1 MDGFQRELLARMP
14 LGSAALDLFAYVLDE
29 RFLNGVFEA
38 NRGLC
43 YEREL
48 SFATLVYLIRN
59 ALLCH
64 GGSAQASFERADEQE
79 QLPVAAGNAYGKL
92 SRVPPA
98 VSMALLADGA
108 DRLRGLL
115 PEGPVCQLPGS
126 LAGFSVVAI
135 DGKKLKNAAKR
146 LKPLRG
152 KPGKLLGAKLLV
164 ALDVGGGLAV
174 AMNVELDGE
183 RNDVPLVPGLLPQV
197 RAKLDG
203 GPILWVA
210 DSQFCDLNL
219 PVLFEQ
225 EGGHFLLR
233 YTKKLSFHPDPA
245 RPAREGNDASGRRFV
260 EEWGW
265 VGSEKDKR
273 RRYVRRITLYRP
285 GEEEVAV
292 ITDLLDETLYPAQ
305 DLLEVY
311 LMRWGIERVFQQ
323 VTEVFE
329 LQRLIGSSPQAGA
342 FQAALCLLL
351 YDMIQVCKAYA
362 AQAAERKVEEV
373 SGEKLFEDMRHEL
386 IAWAKVGDP
395 AFTAALPPP
404 NSVQLRST
412 LARRIGRAWTKRWV
426 KKVNKNPRPPTQRA
440 KQSGAH
446 TSVWRVLQAHRV
458 GGQKAVRS

>member
-1 MDGFQRELLARMP
+1 MDGFQRELLASMP

-48 SFATLVYLIRN
+48 SFAKLVYLIRD

-64 GGSAQASFERADEQE
+64 GGSAQASFERADEQDE
-79 QLPVAAGNAYGKL
+79 LPVAATNAYGKL
-92 SRVPPA
+92 SRTPPA

-108 DRLRGLL
+108 HRLAGLL
-115 PEGPVCQLPGS
+115 PEGLACPLPAS

-152 KPGKLLGAKLLV
+152 QPGKLLGAKLLV
-164 ALDVGGGLAV
+164 ALDVGSGLAV
-174 AMNVELDGE
+174 AMNVDLDGE

-197 RAKLDG
+197 RSKLNG
-203 GPILWVA
+203 LILWVA

-219 PVLFEQ
+219 PVLFTAES
-225 EGGHFLLR
+225 GHFLLR

-245 RPAREGNDASGRRFV
+245 RPAKEGTDARGRRFV
-260 EEWGW
+260 EQWGW
-265 VGSEKDKR
+265 VGSNKDKR

-292 ITDLLDETLYPAQ
+292 ITDLLDETLYPAV

-311 LMRWGIERVFQQ
+311 LMRWGIERVFKQ
-323 VTEVFE
+323 VTEVFQ

-362 AQAAERKVEEV
+362 AQAAEREVEEV

-395 AFTAALPPP
+395 AFAAVLPPP
-404 NSVQLRST
+404 TPVQLRST
-412 LARRIGRAWTKRWV
+412 LARRIGGAWTKRWV
-426 KKVNKNPRPPTQRA
+426 KKINKNPRPPTRRA

-458 GGQKAVRS
+458 DGQKVVRS